1 MANRVAQIDEL
12 IDKALEAAGDVGTSA
27 RDRLSATQQ
36 LELLLRCQKE
46 ARLVGTGP
54 LDILSELSENLG
66 SINNML
72 SGLDPAEQ
80 ASVLKRLAGEGASTN
95 TEEEPNDE

>member
-36 LELLLRCQKE
+36 ALARYLHPFHEFLPPQASLQVLLQMPRKHQIPCENIQ
-46 ARLVGTGP
+46 
-54 LDILSELSENLG
+54 ELSVTWTILG
-66 SINNML
+66 STFMR
-72 SGLDPAEQ
+72 SFSVEQ
-80 ASVLKRLAGEGASTN
+80 AQADLS
-95 TEEEPNDE
+95 